1 MGIKKISRLAQARHE
16 LGITQQDLANELGV
30 AQATYMRY
38 EIGTQ
43 KPRDHRVLEKISQI
57 LKINIDEI
65 FDNLDMSRPAITL
78 KKSFS
83 EIPVIE
89 TTDDDVLTID
99 DETNFRTLKKTDL
112 IDHDDFIAVKI
123 PSDTLGRLRAGDIAL
138 CRPNLPLDDNDVA
151 IVETEVKIKKFVG
164 IKEQTIT
171 QRQYKTCAIKSIN
184 KVSVIADFGD
194 GKNVEINKKNIVD
207 VYKVTAII
215 FGV

>member
-16 LGITQQDLANELGV
+16 LGITQQDLADKLGV

-43 KPRDHRVLEKISQI
+43 RPRDHRVLEKISQI

-89 TTDDDVLTID
+89 TTDNDVLTID
-99 DETNFRTLKKTDL
+99 DVTNFRTLKKTDL

-123 PSDTLGRLRAGDIAL
+123 PSDTLGRLKAGDIAL

-151 IVETEVKIKKFVG
+151 IVETEVKIQKFVG
-164 IKEQTIT
+164 INEQTIT
-171 QRQYKTCAIKSIN
+171 QRKYKTCTIKSIN
-184 KVSVIADFGD
+184 KVAVIVDYGD
-194 GKNVEINKKNIVD
+194 GVEVEINKKNVKD